1 MARIVAL
8 LLIGLSFLAAASP
21 AAAAS
26 SSATVT
32 VKNPIDIARSSETIV
47 LDAAELRR
55 ILGVD
60 DVRRVHVRDARSSQ
74 DMLVQ
79 AVDLND
85 DGTSGPTSFPD

>member
-8 LLIGLSFLAAASP
+8 LLIGLSFMAAAGP

-26 SSATVT
+26 SSATVM
-32 VKNPIDIARSSETIV
+32 VKNPIDLARSSETIV

-55 ILGVD
+55 ILGVK

-74 DMLVQ
+74 DL
-79 AVDLND
+79 L
-85 DGTSGPTSFPD
+85 